1 MLLNKK
7 LKIFLTYLI
16 LTSFTTSS
24 FAQSQVERVQEG
36 QPAPYSGW
44 CLTDKAMALIIADK
58 ENSQARCQLRLNEQR
73 DLMSAKYN
81 LDVGTLKARLNGQKL
96 EYEEIVKIKNEE
108 IIKLEKIALEK
119 PNDHWQWFAAGGFL
133 TGVLLTVGIVFAVN

>member
-16 LTSFTTSS
+16 LVSFATSS
-24 FAQSQVERVQEG
+24 FAQSQVEKVVKG
-36 QPAPYSGW
+36 DPVPFDGW
-44 CLTDKAMALIIADK
+44 CLTDEAMALIIADK
-58 ENSQARCQLRLNEQR
+58 ENSQARCQLRLDEQY

-81 LDVGTLKARLNGQKL
+81 LDLGTLKARLDGQKL
-96 EYEEIVKIKNEE
+96 EYEGIIKIKNEE
-108 IIKLEKIALEK
+108 IIKLEKVALVK
-119 PNDHWQWFAAGGFL
+119 PNNHWHWFAAGGFL